1 MHLTLDLPDTI
12 VSLLGDAPE
21 RTIYALIKAH
31 LSPPPAVAPLGRPVI
46 NAERDQEILDKAVAG
61 ATHAAIANEYG
72 ISTIRVS
79 QIVARG
85 KPTPAERVAKN
96 VDRDAAI
103 ADESV
108 AGSTYIAIA
117 NKYNLSS
124 IRVSQIVAQGK
135 VAAQARQQVI
145 MNARIMAALGGNSY
159 RKN

>member
-21 RTIYALIKAH
+21 RTIYTLIKAH
-31 LSPPPAVAPLGRPVI
+31 LSPPPAVAPLGRPVV

-96 VDRDAAI
+96 AERDAAI

-108 AGSTYIAIA
+108 AGSTYITIA

-124 IRVSQIVAQGK
+124 VRVSQIVAQGRD
-135 VAAQARQQVI
+135 AARARQQAI
-145 MNARIMAALGGNSY
+145 MHARTVAALNFG
-159 RKN
+159 KNT